1 MGKYFEAAQKI
12 RAVMDKAAGILTDK
26 QALQVIVIYQ
36 IWDAT
41 KAYVVGDR
49 VRYAGNLY
57 RCLQAHTAQETW
69 NPADAPSL
77 WAKVLTDPS
86 GEILPWV
93 QPDSTNPYAKGD
105 KVTHNGKTWESL
117 VDNNVWE
124 PGAVGTENL
133 WKEVA
138 A

>member
-1 MGKYFEAAQKI
+1 MGVYLEAAKKI
-12 RAVMDKAAGILTDK
+12 RAVMDKAAGMLTDE
-26 QALQVIVIYQ
+26 QAAQVTALFPG
-36 IWDAT
+36 WDAAAT
-41 KAYVVGDR
+41 YAVGDR
-49 VRYAGNLY
+49 VRYGGVLY
-57 RCLQAHTAQETW
+57 KCLQAHTAQEAW

-86 GEILPWV
+86 GEILPWE
-93 QPDSTNPYAKGD
+93 QPGSTNPYMKGD
-105 KVTHNGKTWESL
+105 KVMHNGKTWESL

-124 PGAVGTENL
+124 PGVTGTESL